1 LVDVARVDLDQD
13 LAFGDLVAFTDLEA
27 LDVADHARRQ
37 VDAAIGHDRARNAD
51 DDRHVDR
58 LRRDG
63 LKMNAL
69 RVGRRSD
76 FAVVAA

>member
-37 VDAAIGHDRARNAD
+37 VDAAVGHD
-51 DDRHVDR
+51 
-58 LRRDG
+58 
-63 LKMNAL
+63 
-69 RVGRRSD
+69 
-76 FAVVAA
+76 